1 MLRSETEVVVAM
13 RIIVLLLVL
22 TLATSLVLSGKLAA
36 CGSASNA
43 GEEIVSESRFIS
55 YRADTLRPEIHAWGF
70 EGPVTQGLPFVAWA
84 NVTDLESGV
93 RNVSLIV
100 GPVLGIETL
109 HELISNGTHYAS
121 TISGL
126 ATGTLYSFRILAFD
140 MANNSATSYTRTVD
154 MRPITTTTIDPA
166 VTAPIV
172 VSSSL
177 ALMGIVI
184 IVSFVYDRRSSRTA

>member
-1 MLRSETEVVVAM
+1 M
-13 RIIVLLLVL
+13 RTILLLVAL
-22 TLATSLVLSGKLAA
+22 TLATSLVLSGNLAA
-36 CGSASNA
+36 CGSGSNA
-43 GEEIVSESRFIS
+43 GEEMVSESRFIS

-100 GPVLGIETL
+100 APVLGTVTL
-109 HELISNGTHYAS
+109 QELFSNGTHYMS
-121 TISGL
+121 TIPGL
-126 ATGTLYSFRILAFD
+126 ATGTLYSFSILTFD

-154 MRPITTTTIDPA
+154 MRPVTTTTVDPL
-166 VTAPIV
+166 VTAPFV

-177 ALMGIVI
+177 VLMGLVI
-184 IVSFVYDRRSSRTA
+184 ILSIVYDRRSSRPE